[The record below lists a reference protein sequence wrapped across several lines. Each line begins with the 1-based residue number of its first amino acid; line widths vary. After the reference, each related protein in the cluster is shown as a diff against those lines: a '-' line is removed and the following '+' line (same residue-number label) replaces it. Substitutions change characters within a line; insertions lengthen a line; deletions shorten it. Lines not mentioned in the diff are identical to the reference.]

1 MMRRFLDKRLAM
13 VGLALIV
20 AVNVVAGIVIVYN
33 RGGQPDSVL
42 ALNQRELRLPVTTPG
57 NAAPAQKLGGL
68 SLRID
73 WQVLPDLGS
82 NAELKMQYLD
92 NAEIVQGIPRLAAWL
107 DRAKLESLG
116 YRFPDPA
123 PIDEIRKT
131 RPSDLAREVFVVLEF
146 DGAGYRDSITRARHD
161 VALIQAAFDQHPT
174 DPQIAALKPR
184 VEFRLAQALKS
195 ASRLYAID
203 AGLEFAAM
211 RERYPDRN
219 RYAVV
224 RGKVRP
230 LFRSGAETRVA
241 GVIEDLTISVVNVPL
256 RLRRVFELPRGV
268 AFDKNKA
275 LPSVRYNVDL
285 ALGRRLEPWILNAE
299 PAATAPGS

>member
-1 MMRRFLDKRLAM
+1 MMRRFFDKRLAL

-20 AVNVVAGIVIVYN
+20 AVNVVAGIFIVYN
-33 RGGQPDSVL
+33 RGGQPDSIL
-42 ALNQRELRLPVTTPG
+42 ALNQRELRLPVTNVG

-68 SLRID
+68 SLQID
-73 WQVLPDLGS
+73 WRVLSDLGS
-82 NAELKMQYLD
+82 DAGLKQQYPDDAE
-92 NAEIVQGIPRLAAWL
+92 NNPGSPRLAPWL

-123 PIDEIRKT
+123 PIDEIRKS
-131 RPSDLAREVFVVLEF
+131 RPSELAREVFVVLEF
-146 DGAGYRDSITRARHD
+146 DGPAFRDSIARARHD
-161 VALIQAAFDQHPT
+161 VALIQPAFEQQPNN
-174 DPQIAALKPR
+174 PQIAAHKLKF
-184 VEFRLAQALKS
+184 ESHLAQALKS

-211 RERYPDRN
+211 RERYPDRQH
-219 RYAVV
+219 YAIV
-224 RGKVRP
+224 RGKIRP
-230 LFRSGAETRVA
+230 LFRAGTETRVA

-299 PAATAPGS
+299 PAATAPGT